1 MNTRNEDVSIFV
13 GIVTEEGLEMDGFW
27 YDDEY
32 GAQSASSKAWYYSM
46 DGDVCLGEDAVTG
59 EFQAGDSTLRA
70 SRFEHLEG

>member
-1 MNTRNEDVSIFV
+1 
-13 GIVTEEGLEMDGFW
+13 MDGFW

-70 SRFEHLEG
+70 SRFDHLEGYTREMKRKCNGKYVLCTRL

>member
-1 MNTRNEDVSIFV
+1 
-13 GIVTEEGLEMDGFW
+13 MDGFW